1 MLTALIKAVET
12 RDPYTSGHS
21 LRVRTLSRAIAEDMG
36 VSAKQCELVA
46 NAALLHDIG
55 KIDPV
60 FTDVLR
66 KPHALTPDERA
77 LIQTHAA
84 KGADMLR
91 DLSSVDRDVVN
102 AVRHH
107 HERFDGKGYP
117 DGLSGTNISLSAR
130 IIMLSDS
137 IDAMLSD
144 RPYRRALTVEQVKAE
159 LARCAGLQFDP
170 DIVDVVLSART
181 LEKAVALVAEWRKS
195 HQEDMEPSHSMSHAV
210 PAIAAV

>member
-1 MLTALIKAVET
+1 
-12 RDPYTSGHS
+12 
-21 LRVRTLSRAIAEDMG
+21 MG
-36 VSAKQCELVA
+36 LPHRQCELVA

-66 KPHALTPDERA
+66 KPHALTRDERE

-91 DLSSVDRDVVN
+91 DLSSVDRDVVA

-117 DGLSGTNISLSAR
+117 DGLAGATIPLSAR
-130 IIMLSDS
+130 IIMLCDS

-144 RPYRRALTVEQVKAE
+144 RPYRRALTIDQVKGE
-159 LARCAGLQFDP
+159 LTRCSALQFDP
-170 DIVDVVLSART
+170 EIVGVVLQAQT
-181 LEKAVALVAEWRKS
+181 LEKAVALVAEWRNA
-195 HQEDMEPSHSMSHAV
+195 QEELPAV
-210 PAIAAV
+210 ALA